1 MGTCQKSTVG
11 EVEWKYGKGHQF
23 FKTPKMEEWAASGE
37 GRSNLCLSLLAH
49 GIFTTDIKQK
59 VVLYLVSSGLA
70 SQRWRVRFPYE
81 GRIFVKCW
89 RGEYVHA

>member
-1 MGTCQKSTVG
+1 MNSGG
-11 EVEWKYGKGHQF
+11 GGVEMWEGSSI
-23 FKTPKMEEWAASGE
+23 FKTPKMEEWAALGE

-49 GIFTTDIKQK
+49 GIFKTVIKQK

-81 GRIFVKCW
+81 DQIFVK
-89 RGEYVHA
+89 